1 MGTLNRASLLAGVLG
16 GEPGGVLG
24 MVPGPFVRDLL
35 HGLYTLDGGAMLERG
50 FLNRK
55 DLEPRAAL
63 GDGFESPS
71 ESSPRLHPCV
81 SSF

>member
-1 MGTLNRASLLAGVLG
+1 MGTLSRASLLAGVPG

-50 FLNRK
+50 FLDRGQLSGTDSK
-55 DLEPRAAL
+55 AHPRAAL
-63 GDGFESPS
+63 DCTLAFHHS
-71 ESSPRLHPCV
+71 
-81 SSF
+81 